1 MSCPL
6 DDGSRVLRETE
17 IRPEHLMA
25 EQERLFAMDVERL
38 LARRAE
44 FTRVPCPACGS
55 GASGPAFEK
64 QGFHFEEC
72 GECGTLFIN
81 PRPTPEVLDFYYG
94 TSENY
99 KYWSSVI
106 FPASEKTR
114 RERIFRPRVDRVLS
128 FCDRFGVGRGT
139 FLEVGAGFGT
149 FCEELRERGV
159 FDRIIAVEP
168 TPDLVRSCRSRGLE
182 VFADTIERV
191 NLPEESV
198 DVVASFEVVEH
209 LFRPE
214 EFVSQC
220 IRFLKPGG
228 VVFLTCPNG
237 RGFEIATLKE
247 HAQSVDPEHLNY
259 FNPGSL
265 SLLLSR
271 KGMEVLEATTPGK
284 LDAEIVRKRVLSG
297 LIDLSAQPFLRRVLV
312 DEWDRLGGVFQRFL
326 AENSLSSHMW
336 IVARKGRG

>member
-1 MSCPL
+1 MKPIDESARP
-6 DDGSRVLRETE
+6 LRETE

-25 EQERLFAMDVERL
+25 EQERLFALDVARL
-38 LARRAE
+38 LERKE
-44 FTRVPCPACGS
+44 EYVRVPCPACGS
-55 GASGPAFEK
+55 SSSALLFEK
-64 QGFHFEEC
+64 QGFQYEEC
-72 GECGTLFIN
+72 AECGTLFIN
-81 PRPTPEVLDFYYG
+81 PRPTPEILDVYYE

-99 KYWSSVI
+99 KYWSGVI
-106 FPASEKTR
+106 FPASENTR
-114 RERIFRPRVDRVLS
+114 RERIFRPRVERVLD

-149 FCEELRERGV
+149 FCEELRERHV

-191 NLPEESV
+191 SLPEESV
-198 DVVASFEVVEH
+198 DVVASFEVIEH

-228 VVFLTCPNG
+228 IVFLTCPNG
-237 RGFEIATLKE
+237 QGFEIATLKE
-247 HAQSVDPEHLNY
+247 HAQSVDPEHQNY
-259 FNPGSL
+259 FNPASL

-271 KGMEVLEATTPGK
+271 KGLTVLEVTTPGK
-284 LDAEIVRKRVLSG
+284 LDAEIVRKRGLSG
-297 LIDLSAQPFLRRVLV
+297 LLDLSEQPFLRRVLL
-312 DEWDRLGGVFQRFL
+312 DEWDRLGEKFQLFL
-326 AENSLSSHMW
+326 AENLLSSHMW
-336 IVARKGRG
+336 IVARKE